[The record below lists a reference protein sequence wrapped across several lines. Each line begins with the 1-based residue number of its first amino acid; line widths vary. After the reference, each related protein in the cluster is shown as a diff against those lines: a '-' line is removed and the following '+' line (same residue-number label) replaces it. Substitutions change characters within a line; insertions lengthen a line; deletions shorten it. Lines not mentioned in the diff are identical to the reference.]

1 MECPRCGFPQAE
13 SVECARCGIVFRK
26 WQARETSDSAE
37 AAAPALA
44 SAESRVG
51 APSLAPSARGA
62 PGLPSAQALASRAS
76 LASKEPWF
84 RIPRASV
91 RDASASLSRLLHAG
105 LGISEALRTLGT
117 GASPRLRSCLVAI
130 SADLESGT
138 SFADAAARH
147 PELYDAAALQSLRTA
162 ERTGSVPL
170 ALDAI
175 AARINATLDTQRQ
188 IFRSA
193 IYPMGVLATSILLGP
208 IPELMTGSAGAYVA
222 KVLGNLALVA
232 ALLFFFAV
240 ALPRLLRTTR
250 MGQDLRRAAWRL
262 PWPASVYRLAVRGAF
277 CRAFAD
283 QIEAGL
289 PLYDALD
296 AAAAVTVDPF
306 ARTCAAEAGA
316 MLSSGSTLSAA
327 LGTTGLIPAGELMVL
342 IAGERAGTL
351 VESLRGLAI
360 AYAERLERG
369 IRGLLRALGF
379 LLTIIIFA
387 WVALGIIEAF
397 GQVSQGTEDIFKM
410 IEKEMP
416 YDLR

>member
-13 SVECARCGIVFRK
+13 SAECARCGIVFRK
-26 WQARETSDSAE
+26 WQARESSVSDEPAVAQPAE
-37 AAAPALA
+37 RPV
-44 SAESRVG
+44 ST
-51 APSLAPSARGA
+51 ARGA
-62 PGLPSAQALASRAS
+62 GFAVPAASAPGPAPS
-76 LASKEPWF
+76 EPWF

-91 RDASASLSRLLHAG
+91 RDAAASLSRLLHAG
-105 LGISEALRTLGT
+105 LGMPEALRTLGT
-117 GASPRLRSCLVAI
+117 GAHPRLRACLVGI
-130 SADLESGT
+130 GADLEAGASL
-138 SFADAAARH
+138 ADAAARY
-147 PELYDAAALQSLRTA
+147 PELFDATALQSLRTA
-162 ERTGSVPL
+162 ERTGSVPM

-175 AARINATLDTQRQ
+175 AARIDATLDTQRQ
-188 IFRSA
+188 VFRSA
-193 IYPMGVLATSILLGP
+193 IYPLGVLATSILLGP

-232 ALLFFFAV
+232 AILFFFAV
-240 ALPRLLRTTR
+240 LLPRLLRTTR
-250 MGQDLRRAAWRL
+250 LGQDLRRAAWRL

-277 CRAFAD
+277 CRSFAD

-296 AAAAVTVDPF
+296 SAAATTVDPF
-306 ARTCAAEAGA
+306 ARQCAAEAGA
-316 MLSSGSTLSAA
+316 MLSAGKTLSESI
-327 LGTTGLIPAGELMVL
+327 GMTGLIPAGELMVL

-351 VESLRGLAI
+351 VDSLRGLAI
-360 AYAERLERG
+360 AYAERLARG

-379 LLTIIIFA
+379 VMTIVIFA

-397 GQVSQGTEDIFKM
+397 GQVSRGTEDIFKM